1 MLTLGSRHL
10 RNTVLLLLTACS
22 AGGGGGASDGSGA
35 SGAGTTS
42 PGTTAGTTA
51 GTTGTASTTAGMAST
66 TAGTTVGT
74 ATGTTAGTEGS
85 TAGETSTGTGEP
97 PPPPDC
103 GGVGP
108 ALDDLGTTPDTV
120 AAPFPTLEHAS
131 LVWEISGDTNENGTV
146 TVRYRE
152 LGAADWRVG
161 TPLQRVPAGS
171 YQGFSWS
178 NKHAGSLFGLIPD
191 TTYEVELFLLDPDGG
206 CAIETLEVTTRAVPE
221 PMQGAPVIP
230 VTPGSIAA
238 ALAASAPGEILEL
251 GPGNYGEIIAPNDG
265 TPSAPIVLRG
275 SAGAVVQGDVRLDG
289 RSYVMVD
296 NLTIEGMIKFNGGV
310 GITVRRSQ
318 ITTAEHGIITF
329 ARAENAYIA
338 DNVVVGATLWNE
350 AALGVNGNNIG
361 EGIAVTGP
369 GHVIEHN
376 RVRGFR
382 DAISLMEDS
391 DAEDQ
396 FSIDILRNDISEAA
410 DDGIEADFCF
420 HNCRSLENRITNSFM
435 GVSSQPSLGGPNYFV
450 RNAMYNLILSAFK
463 LQRSSVGDVLW
474 NNTVIKNGDAFGVYT
489 GDIFSR
495 TVSRNNLMLGGP
507 GGDYNGWSSGTG
519 RVISLVSVADED
531 LDYDG
536 FGSQTGAFIGRIRDI
551 QFESLAEL
559 QAMTTEVN
567 AVEVGYDVFQ
577 ANVAF
582 PADPMTQFAAPDL
595 RIAPGSPAID
605 AGTPIP
611 GITDGFTGDAPDL
624 GAYEVGQELPD
635 YGPRP

>member
-1 MLTLGSRHL
+1 MSVHGPVPPQS
-10 RNTVLLLLTACS
+10 TVLLLATLTACS
-22 AGGGGGASDGSGA
+22 GGGGGGSGA
-35 SGAGTTS
+35 SGGSGGTGTGAGSQGATS
-42 PGTTAGTTA
+42 
-51 GTTGTASTTAGMAST
+51 GTASATSGASAGTASGTAGST
-66 TAGTTVGT
+66 SGDTGGT
-74 ATGTTAGTEGS
+74 
-85 TAGETSTGTGEP
+85 TGEP

-108 ALDDLGTTPDTV
+108 AVDNLGTTPGTV
-120 AAPFPTLEHAS
+120 SAPFPTLEHAS
-131 LVWEISGDTNENGTV
+131 LVWEISGDSNDNGTV

-152 LGAADWRVG
+152 VGAAAWREG

-171 YQGFSWS
+171 NQGFDWS
-178 NKHAGSLFGLIPD
+178 NKHAGSLFGLTPD

-206 CAIETLEVTTRAVPE
+206 CATETLEVTTRAVPE

-230 VTPGSIAA
+230 VTPGSIVA
-238 ALAASAPGEILEL
+238 ALAAASPGDILEL
-251 GPGNYGEIIAPNDG
+251 GAGNYGEITVPNDG
-265 TPSAPIVLRG
+265 TPGAPIVLRG
-275 SAGAVVQGDVRLDG
+275 TAGAVVQGDVRLDG

-296 NLTIEGMIKFNGGV
+296 SLTVEGMVKFNGGV

-318 ITTAEHGIITF
+318 ITTTEHGIITF
-329 ARAENAYIA
+329 TRAENAYIA
-338 DNVVVGATLWNE
+338 DNVVVGATAWNE

-382 DAISLMEDS
+382 DNVSLMEDS
-391 DAEDQ
+391 EAEDQ

-410 DDGIEADFCF
+410 DDGVEADFCF
-420 HNCRSLENRITNSFM
+420 HNCRILENRITNAFM
-435 GVSSQPSLGGPNYFV
+435 GVSSQPSLGGPTYFV

-463 LQRSSVGDVLW
+463 LQRGSVGDVLW
-474 NNTVIKNGDAFGVYT
+474 NNTVIKNGDAFGIYT
-489 GDIFSR
+489 GDITSR
-495 TVSRNNLMLGGP
+495 LTSRNNLMLGGP

-519 RVISLVSVADED
+519 RVISLVSIADED

-536 FGSQTGAFIGRIRDI
+536 FGSQTGTFTGRIRNML
-551 QFESLAEL
+551 FNSLAEL
-559 QAMTTEVN
+559 QAMSTEAN

-582 PADPMTQFAAPDL
+582 PADPMTEFPAPDL
-595 RIAPGSPAID
+595 RIAPGSPAVD

-611 GITDGFTGDAPDL
+611 GITDGFAGDAPDL